1 MKTIKSGEHRLCE
14 RDPETTRVVSEMLHE
29 LEAKGMD
36 AVRRFSREFDGW
48 DPASFELSAEA
59 IEAAASGLPQEAVRD
74 TEHCQDNV
82 RRFAEAQL
90 ATLRPLELEIRPG
103 VFLGHRHVPVD
114 SAGCY
119 VPGGLYPIF
128 GSAHMSII
136 PSKVAGVRSV
146 MACTPPVK
154 GRGAYPA
161 TVHAMAR
168 AGADRIF
175 VVGGVQ
181 AVALMAFGLGGA
193 EPVDVV
199 CGPGNKYVTE
209 AKRQLFG
216 RCGIDLLAGPSEV
229 LIIADDTADPA
240 LVASDLLAQAEH
252 DPHSGACLVCF
263 SEAFAGKALAEVEH
277 QMAEL
282 ATRKVAE
289 QAWRDSGIVVVADS
303 ADEAV
308 AISDGYAPEHL
319 EIHTADPDSFAARLA
334 NYGSLFIGEETTVAY
349 GDNSIGTNHILPTGR
364 AARYTGGLWVGTF
377 LKTCTW
383 QRMTPAASREAG
395 AIAERQCRLEQM
407 PGHARS
413 CRARVKR
420 FGGT

>member
-1 MKTIKSGEHRLCE
+1 MKTIKSGEHRLFG
-14 RDPETTRVVSEMLHE
+14 RDAETTRVVSEMLHE

-263 SEAFAGKALAEVEH
+263 SEAFARKALAEVEH